1 LGCRRW
7 DSRGVNTW
15 RYVWLYEVGLE
26 AGNMMGELRVGDAS
40 VSFELWS
47 SCWNA
52 VYEVFFWGPELRVED
67 ASVSFGL

>member
-1 LGCRRW
+1 
-7 DSRGVNTW
+7 
-15 RYVWLYEVGLE
+15 VWLYEVGLE